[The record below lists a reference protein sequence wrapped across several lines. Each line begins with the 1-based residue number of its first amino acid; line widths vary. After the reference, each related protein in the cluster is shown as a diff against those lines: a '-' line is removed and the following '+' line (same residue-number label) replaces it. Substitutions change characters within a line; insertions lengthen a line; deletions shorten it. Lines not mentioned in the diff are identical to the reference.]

1 MSVGERLQAVDR
13 FQQRRPRL
21 AFIAAVIKKF
31 GDDQAG
37 QLAALVAYYAF
48 VSIFPL
54 LLVFVTI
61 LGFVLHSNPEYEE
74 TILHGTLGQFPILSD
89 QLHLHSLSGSAAA
102 LVVGLVLT
110 LLSGLGFTNAAQNA
124 FNSIW
129 SVPHTHRPN
138 FLTTRLRGL
147 AVLAILGTLNVLSTA
162 LAGFVGSS
170 AHGPAEDIGGIVLAF
185 LVNLVLFGAAFR
197 ILTAADLNWHELW
210 PGVLLAAVFWQ
221 LLQHLGGFYV
231 AHTLKHTQ
239 ELYGFFALV
248 LGLIGWLYLGAQL
261 TILAA
266 EVNVVRARRLWPRSF
281 FTPPF
286 LDADKRTLSALAQ
299 AEERVEEED
308 VDVSFRTPD

>member
-1 MSVGERLQAVDR
+1 MSIHERLQAVDR
-13 FQQRRPRL
+13 FQQRRPWL
-21 AFIAAVIKKF
+21 AFVGAVIKKF
-31 GDDQAG
+31 TDDQGA

-48 VSIFPL
+48 ISIFPL

-61 LGFVLHSNPEYEE
+61 LGFVLHSHPEYEE

-89 QLHLHSLSGSAAA
+89 QLHLHALSGSATA
-102 LVVGLVLT
+102 LVIGLVLT

-124 FNSIW
+124 FNAIW
-129 SVPHTHRPN
+129 SVPRKHRPN
-138 FLTTRLRGL
+138 FLTSRLRGL
-147 AVLAILGTLNVLSTA
+147 VVLAILGTLNVLSTA
-162 LAGFVGSS
+162 LAGFVGTS

-197 ILTAADLNWHELW
+197 ILTAAELDWGELW
-210 PGVLLAAVFWQ
+210 PGVILAAVFWQ

-248 LGLIGWLYLGAQL
+248 LGLIAWLYLGAQL

-281 FTPPF
+281 LSPPL
-286 LDADKRTLSALAQ
+286 LDADKRTLSALART
-299 AEERVEEED
+299 EERVHEED
-308 VDVSFRTPD
+308 VDVSFRTSD